1 MAIVRTIGM
10 KIEDKKI
17 KNNVNK
23 PFNAILIPETIS
35 EDAFL
40 KSLENESHTQLSFE
54 HIKDQKLQKNAK
66 RFINN
71 ISKEIAKI
79 IENEIKKSNPT
90 DGIMDTKEILYLVE
104 NQFKQELAQSLGTVK
119 VSNGNKEKTIVKV
132 NEDTPKKEK
141 TKNKKDK
148 DKEKKKAV
156 KKVKKP
162 KTETPPEQDGEETS
176 LEKLARYNTHPDRV
190 ERLIIRDK
198 EYIKFDFTD
207 TPEIKSAKVCDIAL
221 AVIDGMGEEYANEFN
236 LKNNYEY
243 IIDKATGEK
252 RKINNNLIKDVK
264 IVKGNVQ
271 IELKLKENYNKALKF
286 MYYVEV

>member
-1 MAIVRTIGM
+1 
-10 KIEDKKI
+10 
-17 KNNVNK
+17 
-23 PFNAILIPETIS
+23 
-35 EDAFL
+35 
-40 KSLENESHTQLSFE
+40 
-54 HIKDQKLQKNAK
+54 
-66 RFINN
+66 
-71 ISKEIAKI
+71 
-79 IENEIKKSNPT
+79 
-90 DGIMDTKEILYLVE
+90 MDTKEILYLVE

-207 TPEIKSAKVCDIAL
+207 T
-221 AVIDGMGEEYANEFN
+221 
-236 LKNNYEY
+236 
-243 IIDKATGEK
+243 T
-252 RKINNNLIKDVK
+252 
-264 IVKGNVQ
+264 
-271 IELKLKENYNKALKF
+271 
-286 MYYVEV
+286 